1 MTQGWSISG
10 SRGRTGSRDAWARS
24 RALASAGPERLVVS
38 RQRIAESRRLK
49 IRGTYEEACRER
61 DRLKEQFP
69 MPTCPGSAGERVRV
83 DVEPLRR
90 VQGVGTRPVEV

>member
-1 MTQGWSISG
+1 MFQAPALE
-10 SRGRTGSRDAWARS
+10 RAPAAARS

-49 IRGTYEEACRER
+49 IRGTYAEACRER

-69 MPTCPGSAGERVRV
+69 MPTCPFCR
-83 DVEPLRR
+83 
-90 VQGVGTRPVEV
+90 